1 MELEPTISMN
11 DEPEINAHALDG
23 TVFISD
29 NLPFL
34 KSLDN
39 ESIDLVCIDPPFGKK
54 QTFTGNIKPPL
65 TEIERVAEAD
75 LMESWSVFDE
85 ASAYERGL
93 EYPDTSGTTAN
104 FKDIWSFGA
113 WVEKGA
119 SERIAL
125 QCPGVA
131 LLIKATRRTH
141 SDSIAAYIAF
151 MAERMLEVRRI
162 LKPTGSVYL
171 HCDHEA
177 NAYLRQ
183 MMDAIFGWDK
193 FQNEIVWAY
202 GLGGSSPRRWS
213 RKHDT
218 ILFYSKSTRPMF
230 NKPTEPATSARM
242 LGQMKG
248 MSDVWDDIPSLNNM
262 ARERSGYPTQKPI
275 ALAKRIIEAGTDPGD
290 LVLDCFAGCAYV
302 PVAAQLTGRRWIACD
317 MSPRAWTVVR
327 RQFHKHP
334 ELGIVTEGEIATD
347 DTDGGKIEQKL
358 ENGRRVIKVRGP
370 GQLPIRTT
378 ADDPVP
384 TVVEPLPEIRYRQ
397 SPVESGDQIWSAFIA
412 QWGPRCWYCG
422 TEKVED
428 RRELHLD
435 HIEPNRRDGTNDDC
449 WNRAIACTICNS
461 NKSDRLTPDETT
473 RKARETGL
481 IRTDALMDEVLDQF
495 NRRRE
500 WARLRWECDIK
511 PNGSR

>member
-1 MELEPTISMN
+1 MHSVN
-11 DEPEINAHALDG
+11 DAPAINTDALDG

-39 ESIDLVCIDPPFGKK
+39 DSVDLVCIDPPFGKK
-54 QTFTGNIKPPL
+54 QMFRGNVNPPL
-65 TEIERVAEAD
+65 TEIERDAEMT

-93 EYPDTSGTTAN
+93 EYPDQSGTTAQ
-104 FKDIWSFGA
+104 FKDIWSFGVR
-113 WVEKGA
+113 VERG
-119 SERIAL
+119 SLERIGLA
-125 QCPGVA
+125 CPGVS
-131 LLIKATRRTH
+131 LLVNATRRTH
-141 SDSIAAYIAF
+141 SDGIAAYIAF

-162 LKPTGSVYL
+162 LRTTGSVYL

-183 MMDAIFGWDK
+183 MMDAIFGREN

-218 ILFYSKSTRPMF
+218 ILFYSKSQLAKF
-230 NKPTEPATSARM
+230 NKPTEPATSVRM
-242 LGQMKG
+242 RGQSKG

-275 ALAKRIIEAGTDPGD
+275 ALAKRIIEASSSPGD
-290 LVLDCFAGCAYV
+290 MVLDCFAGCAYV

-347 DTDGGKIEQKL
+347 APDGSEIEQKL
-358 ENGRRVIKVRGP
+358 EHANRIIKLRGP
-370 GQLPIRTT
+370 DQLPNRTT
-378 ADDPVP
+378 VDEPLP
-384 TVVEPLPEIRYRQ
+384 TVAEPLPEIRFRQ
-397 SPVESGDQIWSAFIA
+397 TPVETSDEIWHAFIG
-412 QWGPRCWYCG
+412 QWGPQCWYCG
-422 TEKVED
+422 SEKVAD

-435 HIEPNRRDGTNDDC
+435 HIEPNKRDGTNDDC

-461 NKSDRLTPDETT
+461 NKSDRLTAEETT
-473 RKARETGL
+473 YKARSDGM
-481 IRTDALMDEVLDQF
+481 IKTDALRDEVLDQF
-495 NRRRE
+495 QRRHD
-500 WARLRWECDIK
+500 WARLRWECDVK
-511 PNGSR
+511 PTRVS